1 MGTSTQLMAR
11 MSLGAAL
18 RRHRDEIKGMT
29 LAKVA
34 GHLGVTDSLL
44 SRIETGKRT
53 CSQKL
58 FAELMDLFEVPEG
71 ERDELSTLL
80 ADSRDRRLPWWAT
93 YREFISASYE
103 RLISFEDAAERVL
116 EYQVGI
122 VPGLLQTE
130 EYARAVIGV
139 GFASL
144 GPDQIDGLVE
154 VRTLRQR
161 HRLDGSRPMVCQYVI
176 TQGVLQYQVGGQ
188 QAHRDQLHRLL
199 ELSEQDTIDLRVIP
213 YEKGEEGTQ
222 TGAYRILQFPG
233 GDMPDVAFGESVAG
247 SIVLDDPRDL
257 RRLHRLH
264 QNLTAAALGPDK
276 TRDLI
281 AKIMTEGI

>member
-29 LAKVA
+29 LAEVA

-58 FAELMDLFEVPEG
+58 FAELMDLFEVPEV

-80 ADSRDRRLPWWAT
+80 ADSRDRKLPWWAT

-103 RLISFEDAAERVL
+103 RFLAFEDAAEQVL
-116 EYQVGI
+116 EYQLGPI
-122 VPGLLQTE
+122 PGLLQTE
-130 EYARAVIGV
+130 GYARAVTAV

-154 VRTLRQR
+154 VRMLRQR
-161 HRLDGSRPMVCQYVI
+161 HTLDGASPLTCRYVI
-176 TQGVLQYQVGGQ
+176 TQAALEFRVGGQ
-188 QAHRDQLHRLL
+188 QTHRHQLQRLL
-199 ELSEQDTIDLRVIP
+199 KLSERDTIDLRVIP
-213 YEKGEEGTQ
+213 YEKGEEGTHA
-222 TGAYRILQFPG
+222 GAYSIFQFPG
-233 GDMPDVAFGESVAG
+233 GDMPDVAVSESMVG
-247 SIVLDDPRDL
+247 SLILDDPRDL

-264 QNLTAAALGPDK
+264 KNLTAAALDPQK

-281 AKIMTEGI
+281 ARIMTKEV